1 MRRFGAVVLFGA
13 LIILALL
20 GITAYDA
27 LHRPGPLT
35 APATVIVNKGLTVA
49 EIAALLRSRQVV
61 ASPLFFE
68 LAVRASGNEGGLRA
82 GEYAMPARITVAE
95 VMAMMRAGRTVVRKL
110 TVPEGLTSRQVVALV
125 LAAPGLAGEVREVP
139 GEGELLPETYYYN
152 LGDGREQVLARMSSA
167 MREALREL
175 WGQRAANLPL
185 RSPQEAVVL
194 ASIVEKETA
203 KAEERARIAAVFLN
217 RLRLGM
223 RLQADPTVAYAIA
236 DTNGGT
242 PADVRP
248 LTASDL
254 QTPSP
259 YNTYQVDGLP
269 PGAIANPGRAALAAV
284 LQPLASDE
292 LYFVADGSGGHAFA
306 RTLDE
311 HNRNVQRWRRLQRSM
326 TP

>member
-1 MRRFGAVVLFGA
+1 MGTVVVFGT
-13 LIILALL
+13 LIVLALL

-35 APATVIVNKGLTVA
+35 APATVVVSKGSTVA
-49 EIAALLRSRQVV
+49 DIAARLRSRQVI

-68 LAVRASGNEGGLRA
+68 LAVRLSGDEGALRA
-82 GEYAMPARITVAE
+82 GEYAVPARITVAE
-95 VMAMMRAGRTVVRKL
+95 VLAMMRAGRTVIRKL

-125 LAAPGLAGEVREVP
+125 LAAPGLAGEVTDTP
-139 GEGELLPETYYYN
+139 GEGELLPETYHYS
-152 LGDGREQVLARMSSA
+152 LGDSREQLLARMASA
-167 MREALREL
+167 MQETLREL
-175 WGQRAANLPL
+175 WGRRAANLPL
-185 RSPQEAVVL
+185 RSVQDAVVL
-194 ASIVEKETA
+194 ASIVEKETS

-236 DTNGGT
+236 DTNGTT

-259 YNTYQVDGLP
+259 YNTYHVDGLP

-284 LQPLASDE
+284 LQPAATDE